1 MKTKISFLLVLILT
15 FTASGCG
22 NTYSSLSNKTSD
34 DAIYEEVL
42 KSVDSQDWNEA
53 LAQINSLSAA
63 KKSDPDVIQTWA
75 GIFAGQCGLDFISY
89 FDSISNAS
97 LIGSSIFKYLMNAF
111 TQKAVNPGACLLA
124 QQKMEEISTDPLLR
138 TGGENLFMA
147 ILGMVKI
154 GTYLRANADIDST
167 GNLGDGTADAGYN
180 SCNSASISDA
190 DVTQIITGIG
200 LVTTNLT
207 SLTSVIS
214 SSSISTALTNVS
226 SACGA
231 TCQKTAAADVSASD
245 ILLVRDILRTGPSTV
260 DPNYQLGVDD
270 VCDASDGATL
280 LACCP

>member
-1 MKTKISFLLVLILT
+1 MKTKISFLLVLVLT

-138 TGGENLFMA
+138 TDGENLFMA

-167 GNLGDGTADAGYN
+167 GNLGDGTADASYN

-214 SSSISTALTNVS
+214 SSSITTALTNIS

-231 TCQKTAAADVSASD
+231 TCQKTAAADVDATD